1 MAFLVEVGC
10 FMGVSEDHSATFIR
24 VDVNMIIR
32 HAHFTHLEP
41 EDGDA
46 CFSEMT

>member
-10 FMGVSEDHSATFIR
+10 FMGVSEDHLASLIR

-32 HAHFTHLEP
+32 HSTLLTSNQKMETT
-41 EDGDA
+41 
-46 CFSEMT
+46 CFSEMA